1 VIDFFS
7 YYYET
12 DGILVSE
19 LLKSIIIIFFFLIV
33 VRIELFFFFYRIL
46 SLNDAAEFRIFN
58 IIIDWKTFRLAS
70 CKIVFEY
77 GA

>member
-33 VRIELFFFFYRIL
+33 VTIELFFFYHIL
-46 SLNDAAEFRIFN
+46 SLNDAAGFRIFN